1 MVMNMSTMMITKRT
15 LFTLPPNFTLNFQ
28 AKSMKTF
35 STILCLLIASF
46 AVAQDEVPGKPQTTP
61 LAITGGTVHTIDGDT
76 IKNGT
81 VVFEDG
87 KITKVGANVEL
98 PAGVETINAA
108 GKHVY
113 PGLFEA
119 HSHIGLIEI
128 ASIAATI
135 DTSEGG
141 NINSNAKAHV
151 AVNPDSATIPV
162 TRANGVLLALTCPS
176 GGLISGQGSVI
187 QLDGWTYE
195 DLTIA
200 PSVAMH
206 VNWPSTTVPSFFRA
220 RMDEKEIRE
229 YEEEQNKQ
237 LVEIRDFFHEARA
250 YETARRETPDAQ
262 PFDLRLEAMLPLLH
276 RKQKMLVSAD
286 KLGEIESAVA
296 FAIEQDVEIVIL
308 GGYDAPLCADLL
320 VKHAVPVIV
329 SAVYR
334 NPRRRGDVFD
344 SSYTLPLRLQRAGVK
359 YCISGTAR
367 SETWNTRILP
377 DHAATAVAYGLSP
390 SDALRSITLSSAEI
404 LGVDDQV
411 GSITVGKDATLF
423 IADGDILEIKT
434 HVTHAFVQGRKV
446 DLRSKH
452 TRLYEK
458 YKQKYNRQEET
469 GQ

>member
-1 MVMNMSTMMITKRT
+1 
-15 LFTLPPNFTLNFQ
+15 
-28 AKSMKTF
+28 MKTF
-35 STILCLLIASF
+35 ITILSLFVASNVF
-46 AVAQDEVPGKPQTTP
+46 AQGEVPGKAQTAP
-61 LAITGGTVHTIDGDT
+61 IAITGGIVHTVDGDT
-76 IKNGT
+76 IKNGI
-81 VVFEDG
+81 VIFEDG
-87 KITKVGANVEL
+87 KITKVGTDLEL
-98 PAGVETINAA
+98 PAGVETIDAT

-119 HSHIGLIEI
+119 HSQIGLIEI
-128 ASIAATI
+128 GNIAATI

-141 NINSNAKAHV
+141 SINSNAKAHV
-151 AVNPDSATIPV
+151 AVNPDSAIIPV

-176 GGLISGQGSVI
+176 GGLISGQASVL
-187 QLDGWTYE
+187 QLDGWSFE
-195 DLTIA
+195 DLTLA

-206 VNWPSTTVPSFFRA
+206 VDWPSTTIPAFFRA
-220 RMDEKEIRE
+220 RMDAKELRE
-229 YEEEQNKQ
+229 YEQEQQKQ
-237 LVEIRDFFHEARA
+237 LVEIRDFFDEARA

-262 PFDLRLEAMLPLLH
+262 PFDLRLEAMQPLL
-276 RKQKMLVSAD
+276 KGEQKMLVSAD
-286 KLGEIESAVA
+286 KLDQIESAVA
-296 FAIEQDVEIVIL
+296 FALEQDVKIVIL

-320 VKHAVPVIV
+320 NKHEIPVIV

-334 NPRRRGDVFD
+334 NPQRRGDVFD

-390 SDALRSITLSSAEI
+390 SDALRSITLSPAEI
-404 LGVDDQV
+404 LGVEGKV

-423 IADGDILEIKT
+423 IADGDILEITT

-458 YKQKYNRQEET
+458 YKQKYNRQEES